1 MSIGQELLDVP
12 FPEMIFKMANAIA
25 QGQRRL
31 DKTSIDTARML
42 AKARVSVIPEI
53 FEIVEKKKIS
63 DALEAGAVLPL
74 APPAVAGAPVPAVPP
89 VPVADQFTIAVRS
102 ESGKAIDMSLMQ
114 AGLLPTFYQFTESII
129 EVKISIS
136 HRSSFQSEFEVGA
149 SLEVATEAEAHGSL
163 FGFGGSA
170 SVSTT
175 FASHV
180 NYKSSSS
187 YSYSAEG
194 SSLLRTTLKPLP
206 PPARLIP
213 RIVTIDATVNPIKVT
228 FNG

>member
-12 FPEMIFKMANAIA
+12 FPEMIYKMANAIA

-31 DKTSIDTARML
+31 DKASLDTARAL
-42 AKARVSVIPEI
+42 ARARVSVIPEI
-53 FEIVEKKKIS
+53 FEIVEEKKIS
-63 DALEAGAVLPL
+63 DVLEAGAALPDGPAP
-74 APPAVAGAPVPAVPP
+74 APPTG
-89 VPVADQFTIAVRS
+89 DTKTIAVRS
-102 ESGKAIDMSLMQ
+102 EVGKSVSMSLMQ

-149 SLEVATEAEAHGSL
+149 EFEIQTEAEAHGGL
-163 FGFGGSA
+163 FGFGASG

-187 YSYSAEG
+187 YDYSAEG
-194 SSLLRTTLKPLP
+194 SSLLRTTLKPVP
-206 PPARLIP
+206 APARLIP
-213 RIVTIDATVNPIKVT
+213 RIVTIDATVQPPKVT
-228 FNG
+228 FGA

>member
-12 FPEMIFKMANAIA
+12 FPDMIFKMANAIA

-31 DKTSIDTARML
+31 DKNSLDTAVAL
-42 AKARVSVIPEI
+42 AKATVKVIPE
-53 FEIVEKKKIS
+53 FYEIVTRKDPIPMLKEDGTAYLNKDGTPVMVEGAIEVSSK
-63 DALEAGAVLPL
+63 AGD
-74 APPAVAGAPVPAVPP
+74 PVKM
-89 VPVADQFTIAVRS
+89 T
-102 ESGKAIDMSLMQ
+102 LMQ

-136 HRSSFQSEFEVGA
+136 HRTSMQSEFESG
-149 SLEVATEAEAHGSL
+149 SDFSISTEAEAHGSL
-163 FGFGGSA
+163 FGFGGSG

-180 NYKSSSS
+180 NLKASSSFE
-187 YSYSAEG
+187 YSAEG
-194 SSLLRTTLKPLP
+194 SSLLRTTLKPVP

-213 RIVTIDATVNPIKVT
+213 RIVTVDATVSPAKVT
-228 FNG
+228 FNA

>member
-31 DKTSIDTARML
+31 DKASLDTARAL
-42 AKARVSVIPEI
+42 AKAKVAVIPDI
-53 FEIVEKKKIS
+53 FEIVEKTPLS
-63 DALEAGAVLPL
+63 SVADGVLPGTAGATETVSVRT
-74 APPAVAGAPVPAVPP
+74 VAAKPVEM
-89 VPVADQFTIAVRS
+89 T
-102 ESGKAIDMSLMQ
+102 LMQ
-114 AGLLPTFYQFTESII
+114 AGLLPTFYQFTESLI
-129 EVKISIS
+129 EVKVSIS
-136 HRSSFQSEFEVGA
+136 HRSSSASEFEFGA
-149 SLEVATEAEAHGSL
+149 SLEVETEAEAHGSL

-194 SSLLRTTLKPLP
+194 SSLLRTTLKPVP
-206 PPARLIP
+206 APARIIP
-213 RIVTIDATVNPIKVT
+213 RIVTVDATDPAKVKVT
-228 FNG
+228 FGA

>member
-31 DKTSIDTARML
+31 DKSSLDTARAL
-42 AKARVSVIPEI
+42 ARARVKVIPDI
-53 FEIVEKKKIS
+53 YEIVEKQKLS
-63 DALEAGAVLPL
+63 DTLDTGVTLPGADT
-74 APPAVAGAPVPAVPP
+74 G
-89 VPVADQFTIAVRS
+89 DIETIAVRT
-102 ESGKAIDMSLMQ
+102 ESAKAVDMTLMQ
-114 AGLLPTFYQFTESII
+114 AGLLPTFYQFTESLI

-136 HRSSFQSEFEVGA
+136 HRTSSSREFEAGAEFEV
-149 SLEVATEAEAHGSL
+149 STEAEAHGSL

-180 NYKSSSS
+180 NYKSSST
-187 YSYSAEG
+187 YDFSAEG
-194 SSLLRTTLKPLP
+194 SSLLRTTLKPVP
-206 PPARLIP
+206 PPPRIIP
-213 RIVTIDATVNPIKVT
+213 RIVTVDATVTPPKVT
-228 FNG
+228 FGA

>member
-12 FPEMIFKMANAIA
+12 FPDMIFKMANAIA

-31 DKTSIDTARML
+31 DKSSLDTALAL
-42 AKARVSVIPEI
+42 AKAKVSVIPEI
-53 FEIVEKKKIS
+53 FEIVETQKLS
-63 DALEAGAVLPL
+63 DSADEPLPGTAGDAESIKVSS
-74 APPAVAGAPVPAVPP
+74 VAGKPIPM
-89 VPVADQFTIAVRS
+89 T
-102 ESGKAIDMSLMQ
+102 LMQ
-114 AGLLPTFYQFTESII
+114 AGLLPTFYQFTESLI

-136 HRSSFQSEFEVGA
+136 HRSSSSSEFEAGA
-149 SLEVATEAEAHGSL
+149 ELEVKTEAEAHGSL

-180 NYKSSSS
+180 NYKSAST
-187 YSYSAEG
+187 YAYSAEG
-194 SSLLRTTLKPLP
+194 SSLLRTTLKPVP
-206 PPARLIP
+206 PPARLVP
-213 RIVTIDATVNPIKVT
+213 RIVTVDATGLSAKPPTPVKVN

>member
-12 FPEMIFKMANAIA
+12 FPEMIYKMANAIA

-31 DKTSIDTARML
+31 DKASLDTARAL
-42 AKARVSVIPEI
+42 AKAQVKVIPEI

-63 DALEAGAVLPL
+63 DTLDAGVSLPSG
-74 APPAVAGAPVPAVPP
+74 AGDV
-89 VPVADQFTIAVRS
+89 DTIAVRS
-102 ESGKAIDMSLMQ
+102 EAAKAVSMSLLQ
-114 AGLLPTFYQFTESII
+114 AGLLPSFYQFTESII

-149 SLEVATEAEAHGSL
+149 EFEISTEAEAHGGL
-163 FGFGGSA
+163 FGFGASG

-187 YSYSAEG
+187 YDYSAEG
-194 SSLLRTTLKPLP
+194 SSLLRTTLKPVP

-213 RIVTIDATVNPIKVT
+213 RIVTVDATVTPPKVT
-228 FNG
+228 FSA